1 MKNTGIILTT
11 LLLAWSCF
19 PDERNNFMVDD
30 SFGLSSQESI
40 AEASVHT
47 GKLVLGIVKSGKG
60 QSAASIYIDT
70 DVYDLG
76 TMLASYNEE
85 NGTEYVAIPG
95 NLYQMNKT
103 EFSFSEKEV
112 SQELVL
118 SWNPEEVANYLGDSD
133 KYVIPV
139 IIKSPDKVVKVVGGR
154 DAVLVHLNRSGV
166 RISQAGIN
174 RVVEK
179 KTVEPGKDGVQPPLQ
194 ETVTMD
200 VVIDNPIKGMA
211 VTYPVKIDNGLIG
224 TYNQTSETS
233 YVAAPEGLV
242 KIETPSITIPAGGRS
257 ATIKLT
263 LDYSVL
269 LENGKLPQFPS
280 YVIPVSLDKEKL
292 GASLNDQAFDLKG
305 LSYGNTV
312 TYVTFN
318 WRETK
323 LGLSIRRE
331 WGKYSAETDAW
342 SSYIEGFSA
351 NSDRNVTLDGEF
363 VYIAEANTTKNLW
376 AISIKDPGSY
386 RKLPVGTVKDQGTF
400 YLCCPRVIAN
410 DNADVNGGK
419 PVLAVSNMGM
429 DGVDPSI
436 YVYSNGIDADPSV
449 IDLTTWASRRLG
461 DTFTWWGTLQD
472 GVLFFK
478 DANSAQGTVTFWM
491 KGKTTGTM
499 YLVGRIAAPAVNG
512 AGSYFPFPDNIN
524 AGFGSV
530 RGGSSWYI
538 STSKKLNELEGA
550 DNAPNIENLDP
561 AWADCAFRYFELG
574 GKRYIAAAKQDGSA
588 AGRLIII
595 EGAPTDSWKGILSS
609 GKIVYQAAIQNESEN
624 EGLDTTPS
632 KMASGHSGMDLDVFQ
647 KGTDVYIAVVKQNV
661 GLSLFHVNYDE

>member
-1 MKNTGIILTT
+1 MKKTGIIITT
-11 LLLAWSCF
+11 LLLACGCF

-30 SFGLSSQESI
+30 SFGLSSQEGVT
-40 AEASVHT
+40 EASVHT

-60 QSAASIYIDT
+60 QSAANIYIST
-70 DVYDLG
+70 DSSELSA
-76 TMLASYNEE
+76 MLSSYNSE
-85 NGTEYVAIPG
+85 NGTEYVAVPG
-95 NLYQMNKT
+95 NMYQMNKT

-118 SWNPEEVANYLGDSD
+118 SWNSEEVANYLGDND

-139 IIKSPDKVVKVVGGR
+139 LIRSDDKVVKVIDGR
-154 DAVLVHLNRSGV
+154 EAVLVHLNRSGV

-174 RVVEK
+174 RFVEK

-211 VTYPVKIDNGLIG
+211 ITYPVKIDNGLIG
-224 TYNQTSETS
+224 TYNQANETS
-233 YVAAPEGLV
+233 CVAAPEGLV
-242 KIETPSITIPAGGRS
+242 KIETPSVTIPAGGRS

-269 LENGKLPQFPS
+269 LNNGKLPQFPS
-280 YVIPVSLDKEKL
+280 YVIPVTLDKEKL
-292 GASLNDQAFDLKG
+292 GASLNDKAFDLKG
-305 LSYGNTV
+305 LSYGNIV

-331 WGKYSAETDAW
+331 WGKYSGDTGAW
-342 SSYIEGFSA
+342 SSFIEGFAA
-351 NSDRNVTLDGEF
+351 NSDRNVTLDGDY

-376 AISIKDPGSY
+376 ALNIKDPSSY
-386 RKLPVGTVKDQGTF
+386 KKLPTATVKSQGTF

-410 DNADVNGGK
+410 DNADINGGN
-419 PVLAVSNMGM
+419 PVLVVSNMGM

-436 YVYSNGIDADPSV
+436 YVYDNGIDADPSV
-449 IDLTTWASRRLG
+449 IEFTTWASRRLG
-461 DTFTWWGTLQD
+461 DTFTWWGSLQD

-538 STSKKLNELEGA
+538 STTKNLATLEGA

-561 AWADCAFRYFELG
+561 SWADCAFRYFQLG
-574 GKRYIAAAKQDGSA
+574 DKRYIAAAKQDSA
-588 AGRLIII
+588 TAGRLLIM
-595 EGAPTDSWKGILSS
+595 EGALSDSWKGILSS
-609 GKIVYQAAIQNESEN
+609 GKLVYEAAIQNESEN

-632 KMASGHSGMDLDVFQ
+632 KMASGHSGMDLDIFQ
-647 KGTDVYIAVVKQNV
+647 KGSDVYIAVVKQNV